1 MIHQILDQIGS
12 SFGVTWPKFIAQLI
26 LFLIAY
32 FVLSKYAF
40 APIMKILEERRKRIE
55 EAQLNA
61 EKIKKQLAEAELRY
75 QEILRKANE
84 DAQVMLEESRKNNEA
99 FSQREMDKAV
109 RESASIV
116 ERARHEI
123 TTERNRMVDEV
134 KREMVSLVVKTTAQV
149 AGKVLTPEDQKR
161 LSEEASKELAA

>member
-12 SFGVTWPKFIAQLI
+12 SFGVTWPKFVAQLV

-32 FVLSKYAF
+32 FVLSRYAF
-40 APIMKILEERRKRIE
+40 GPIMKILEERRKRIE
-55 EAQLNA
+55 EGQLNA

-75 QEILRKANE
+75 QEVLRKAND
-84 DAQVMLEESRKNNEA
+84 DAQHLVEESRRNNEA
-99 FSQREMDKAV
+99 FSQREMEKAV
-109 RESASIV
+109 KESAAIV

-123 TTERNRMVDEV
+123 ASDRNRMVDEV

-149 AGKVLTPEDQKR
+149 AGKVLSPEDQKR

>member
-1 MIHQILDQIGS
+1 MEILKQ
-12 SFGVTWPKFIAQLI
+12 FGVDWPHFIAQLI
-26 LFLIAY
+26 LFLIVY
-32 FVLSKYAF
+32 FVLNRFAF
-40 APIMKILEERRKRIE
+40 APLLKVLEERRKRIE
-55 EAQLNA
+55 EGQLNA

-75 QEILRKANE
+75 QEILRKAND
-84 DAQVMLEESRKNNEA
+84 DAQVMIDESRKNNEA
-99 FSQREMDKAV
+99 FSQREMEKAV
-109 RESASIV
+109 KESAAIV

-149 AGKVLTPEDQKR
+149 AGKVLSSEDQKR